1 MLYANNYKKWCEK
14 DIIFIDNYIRTENI
28 IDSCAITFLSNML
41 KRTDIAIIY
50 RIFKNYIEKE
60 FDFIYY
66 NNDNVYNKYI
76 FYNEEDIDNF
86 LIKKFTKKQKIKFKL
101 NKINNIILNFI
112 VDDNIYNKNLY
123 YSIVNNNINEIYNL
137 NNPLKKMK

>member
-1 MLYANNYKKWCEK
+1 MSYSNNYKKWCEN
-14 DIIFIDNYIRTENI
+14 DIIFFDNYIRKENI
-28 IDSCAITFLSNML
+28 IDSYAISVLSNML

-66 NNDNVYNKYI
+66 NNDNIYDKYI
-76 FYNEEDIDNF
+76 FYNEVDIDNF

-101 NKINNIILNFI
+101 NKINNIILNLI
-112 VDDNIYNKNLY
+112 VDDNIYKKNLY
-123 YSIVNNNINEIYNL
+123 YSIVHNNINEIYNL

>member
-1 MLYANNYKKWCEK
+1 
-14 DIIFIDNYIRTENI
+14 
-28 IDSCAITFLSNML
+28 ML

-101 NKINNIILNFI
+101 NKINN
-112 VDDNIYNKNLY
+112 
-123 YSIVNNNINEIYNL
+123 L

>member
-66 NNDNVYNKYI
+66 NNDNVYSKYI

>member
-1 MLYANNYKKWCEK
+1 MSYSNNYKKWCEN
-14 DIIFIDNYIRTENI
+14 DIIFFDNYIRKENI
-28 IDSCAITFLSNML
+28 IDSYAITFLSNML

-66 NNDNVYNKYI
+66 NNDNIYDKYI
-76 FYNEEDIDNF
+76 FYNEVDIDNF

-101 NKINNIILNFI
+101 NKINNIILNLI
-112 VDDNIYNKNLY
+112 VDDNIYKKNLY
-123 YSIVNNNINEIYNL
+123 YSIVHNNINEIYNL